1 METRNDLEYANSQLN
16 ENEIMERER
25 MHNFLTD
32 DLGKLKINVEILIDL
47 CNNYLG
53 NTLKAELEIM
63 KENPIDKIDDFF
75 SYWEQH
81 INKLK

>member
-1 METRNDLEYANSQLN
+1 MDK
-16 ENEIMERER
+16 ERL
-25 MHNFLTD
+25 HNFLTD
-32 DLGKLKINVEILIDL
+32 DLKKLKINVDILIDL

-53 NTLKAELEIM
+53 NTLEKEFND
-63 KENPIDKIDDFF
+63 KENPIDNIDNFF

>member
-1 METRNDLEYANSQLN
+1 MEK
-16 ENEIMERER
+16 ERL
-25 MHNFLTD
+25 HNFLTD
-32 DLGKLKINVEILIDL
+32 DLGKLKENVDILIDL

-53 NTLKAELEIM
+53 NTLEKEFND
-63 KENPIDKIDDFF
+63 KENPIDSIDNFF